1 MSHPTQIIRWLVM
14 VALVALV
21 AAPAM
26 LAQGVI
32 TGKVVDEDD
41 NPVVDAT
48 VTAESQSERFADVKE
63 VTTGSD
69 GRFSMIGLRSGPWK
83 FSVLADGYHPISDT
97 SRVQQT
103 RNPPFEVM
111 LQRIQRSVADVGG
124 DAPEINPEIGLEIS
138 AANADYNAEN
148 WDAAIAG
155 YNAVLEKEPE
165 LAGMLLLYVGN
176 AHRANGENEESL
188 AAYERLQAADPTHET
203 VDAEIARTKLGMGD
217 LEAASAGLE
226 AAASSLDATRED
238 LFNLGELEFV
248 KGEMDAAA
256 GWYEK
261 AAIADPNWGLPPYKL
276 ALIALNKGDYETAKQ
291 FFEKVIVADPNS
303 EEAAQAKATI
313 DALP

>member
-1 MSHPTQIIRWLVM
+1 M
-14 VALVALV
+14 VALVAAV
-21 AAPAM
+21 AAPAA

-41 NPVVDAT
+41 NPVSEAT

-83 FSVLADGYHPISDT
+83 FSVSADGYHPTSDT
-97 SRVQQT
+97 GRVQQT
-103 RNPPFEVM
+103 QNPPLDVV
-111 LQRIQRSVADVGG
+111 LQRIRRTSTLAVSEDALASVDPEDIEQEV
-124 DAPEINPEIGLEIS
+124 DAAH
-138 AANADYNAEN
+138 AAFNAEN

-155 YNAVLEKEPE
+155 YTSVLEKLPE
-165 LAGMLLLYVGN
+165 LTDVLLYIGQ
-176 AHRANGENEESL
+176 AHWAKGENEEAL
-188 AAYERLQAADPTHET
+188 AAYERLLAADPTNEE
-203 VDAEIARTKLGMGD
+203 VKGEIARTKLSMGD
-217 LEAASAGLE
+217 LESASAGLE

-291 FFEKVIVADPNS
+291 FFEKVIEVDPNS